1 MELAFKNYIYNIYYI
16 LYICYTYIYILLF
29 VHKISNC
36 ILCKK
41 IEDLCL
47 KWNYCTYILFTLLK
61 MLPNNSPA
69 VIYRRQE
76 ALLNLEPCEGTDMDI
91 SNCSIGQRDKWAIAT
106 ARAGRGSRTGRRGA
120 KEDLLENRGKGR
132 ALKRPSRSQDKRSQN
147 WDAGK

>member
-16 LYICYTYIYILLF
+16 LYICYIYIYYF
-29 VHKISNC
+29 
-36 ILCKK
+36 LCTKYQTVYYVKK

-47 KWNYCTYILFTLLK
+47 KWNYCTYILFTLLT

-69 VIYRRQE
+69 VIYWRQE

-91 SNCSIGQRDKWAIAT
+91 SSCSIGQCDKWAIAT
-106 ARAGRGSRTGRRGA
+106 ARAGRGSRTGRRGG
-120 KEDLLENRGKGR
+120 KEDLLESRSKGR